1 MDLRKKNALQAPSR
15 SGPYPNGPGCLEPW
29 TDKRVEK
36 GPLPVASFPGVSTSP
51 VDSPAPPQPP
61 ETAASGSYQGG
72 GERLKRLAFFFSTN
86 GPFFNFWIR
95 VIKAPVII
103 PWKLRFVFFY
113 HCFTL
118 PLSQVKLFLNISV
131 LWERSKS
138 QQSQLFAHHGS
149 PHSSRHRFYR
159 HAASATVHH

>member
-1 MDLRKKNALQAPSR
+1 MIKLLLFLSWGLYLPHGGGGRRNYQQRGHNVRDKSKGNISDNQTRRNQRLCPCSISIPASWTFVKKNALQAPSR

-86 GPFFNFWIR
+86 GPFF
-95 VIKAPVII
+95 
-103 PWKLRFVFFY
+103 
-113 HCFTL
+113 
-118 PLSQVKLFLNISV
+118 
-131 LWERSKS
+131 
-138 QQSQLFAHHGS
+138 
-149 PHSSRHRFYR
+149 
-159 HAASATVHH
+159 